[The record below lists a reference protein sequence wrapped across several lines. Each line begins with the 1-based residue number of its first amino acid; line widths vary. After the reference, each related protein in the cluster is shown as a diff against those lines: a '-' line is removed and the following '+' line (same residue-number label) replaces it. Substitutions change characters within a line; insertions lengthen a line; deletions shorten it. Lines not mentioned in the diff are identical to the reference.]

1 MSKNI
6 DTRLCRQPVHI
17 CRKCSINHN
26 DVTILSMHLIV
37 QEINKKLEL
46 IEKNSSYVDLIDENG
61 NILIQHDETFPN
73 LAQGF
78 LLKAKRKRL
87 RTLKDIAAYN
97 VAKYTESTS
106 DVKVLT
112 IPLCL
117 HNLVS
122 IFLDTYSGDY
132 LSV

>member
-1 MSKNI
+1 
-6 DTRLCRQPVHI
+6 
-17 CRKCSINHN
+17 
-26 DVTILSMHLIV
+26 MHLIV
-37 QEINKKLEL
+37 QEINSKLEL
-46 IEKNSSYVDLIDENG
+46 LENNCSYVDLIDENG

-73 LAQGF
+73 LSQGF

-97 VAKYTESTS
+97 VAKYTESTG

-112 IPLCL
+112 IPHCL
-117 HNLVS
+117 YKLVS
-122 IFLDTYSGDY
+122 KFLDTYSGDY